1 MNILDV
7 FQYSFDGLR
16 RRKLRSWLTIIGII
30 IGVAAIVLLV
40 SLGQALDFF
49 VRDQLSFFGEKTITI
64 SPVGGGF
71 ASKGTLTEKDYDAV
85 KKIAGVEYS
94 SPIIQGAVPAQFKED
109 NSQVYVLGFTT
120 DFMKIYESN
129 EIANGRQFTDS
140 ENGAVV
146 VGYTI
151 ANDFWGDPKK
161 REIMQLGSKLIL
173 NNKSFTTIGTLKKN
187 GGLLSSIAD
196 IGVYLPYD
204 QAREVIPLY
213 KNNDQ
218 VTRIDIKV
226 KDGFNPKDVADEIT
240 RIMDSR
246 HRVKSPDE
254 RDYRVT
260 TSEQI
265 QRTVGAITGALT
277 YFLLAISAISLFVG
291 MIGVANTMFASVLE
305 RTREIGILKAL
316 GATDRTILSIFIFES
331 ALIGAVGGVIG
342 VAFSVMLVLI
352 LSVVLT
358 LLGFSLP
365 LGVSPYL
372 ALFGIGI
379 AIFTGVASGYLPA
392 RRAAKMQAV
401 EALRYE

>member
-1 MNILDV
+1 L
-7 FQYSFDGLR
+7 
-16 RRKLRSWLTIIGII
+16 
-30 IGVAAIVLLV
+30 
-40 SLGQALDFF
+40 
-49 VRDQLSFFGEKTITI
+49 
-64 SPVGGGF
+64 
-71 ASKGTLTEKDYDAV
+71 
-85 KKIAGVEYS
+85 
-94 SPIIQGAVPAQFKED
+94 
-109 NSQVYVLGFTT
+109 
-120 DFMKIYESN
+120 
-129 EIANGRQFTDS
+129 
-140 ENGAVV
+140 
-146 VGYTI
+146 
-151 ANDFWGDPKK
+151 
-161 REIMQLGSKLIL
+161 MQLGSKLIL
-173 NNKSFTTIGTLKKN
+173 NNKSFTTIGILKKN

-196 IGVYLPYD
+196 IAVYVPYD
-204 QAREVIPLY
+204 QAREIIPLY

-226 KDGFNPKDVADEIT
+226 KEGFNPKDVASEIT
-240 RIMDSR
+240 LVMDSR
-246 HRVKSPDE
+246 HRIKSPDE
-254 RDYRVT
+254 RDFRVT

-265 QRTVGAITGALT
+265 QRTVGSITFALSM
-277 YFLLAISAISLFVG
+277 FLLAISTISLLVG

-316 GATDRTILSIFIFES
+316 GASDRTILSIFIFES

-342 VAFSVMLVLI
+342 VALSVMLVLT

-401 EALRYE
+401 DALRYE

>member
-1 MNILDV
+1 MNIFDV
-7 FQYSFDGLR
+7 FQYSLDGLR

-40 SLGQALDFF
+40 SLGQALDVF

-64 SPVGGGF
+64 SPIGGGF
-71 ASKGTLTEKDYDAV
+71 ISKGTLTEKDYDAV
-85 KKIAGVEYS
+85 KKLAGVEYA
-94 SPIIQGAVPAQFKED
+94 SPLLMGAVPTQFKED
-109 NSQVYVLGFTT
+109 TSQVYVLGFTT
-120 DFMKIYESN
+120 DYMKIYESS
-129 EIANGRQFTDS
+129 ELEKGREFTDS
-140 ENGAVV
+140 ESGAVV

-161 REIMQLGSKLIL
+161 REVMQLGSKLIL
-173 NNKSFTTIGTLKKN
+173 NNKSFTTIGILKKN

-196 IGVYLPYD
+196 IAVYVPYD
-204 QAREVIPLY
+204 QAREIIPLY

-226 KDGFNPKDVADEIT
+226 KDGFNPKDVANEIT
-240 RIMDSR
+240 LAMDSR

-277 YFLLAISAISLFVG
+277 YFLLAISAISLLVG

-316 GATDRTILSIFIFES
+316 GASDRTILSIFIFES
-331 ALIGAVGGVIG
+331 ALIGAVGGIIG
-342 VAFSVMLVLI
+342 VALSVMLVLT
-352 LSVVLT
+352 LSIVLT
-358 LLGFSLP
+358 FLGFHLP
-365 LGVSPYL
+365 LGVSLPL
-372 ALFGIGI
+372 ALLGIGI